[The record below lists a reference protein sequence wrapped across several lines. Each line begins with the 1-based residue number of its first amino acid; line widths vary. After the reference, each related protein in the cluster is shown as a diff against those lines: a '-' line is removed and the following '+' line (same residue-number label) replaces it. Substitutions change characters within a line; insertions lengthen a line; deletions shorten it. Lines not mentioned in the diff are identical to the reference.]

1 MPTRLL
7 SAMAATMPLLVA
19 CQSIEATA
27 LSPLDLELIEI
38 ASLLEGDFVST
49 TEDGARED
57 RSIYMRVRSITPPEG
72 HAHAMYS
79 EMRHDG
85 PEGDFY
91 RQVIYLFD
99 EAPDRTV
106 NRMTALRVTDADAAA
121 QLLTEP
127 NAFATGA
134 VEATNALSEN
144 CYAVWVPNAEGFA
157 SWIDPERCVITGRR
171 GDQRRI
177 EARTHITANSIGQL
191 ERGFTLDGDLLF
203 GNPDGDLYVWPRV
216 SPTTSD

>member
-1 MPTRLL
+1 MSARAL
-7 SAMAATMPLLVA
+7 SALAATTTLLVA
-19 CQSIEATA
+19 CQSTEAPAPT
-27 LSPLDLELIEI
+27 PLDLELIEI
-38 ASLLEGDFVST
+38 VSLLEGDFIST

-72 HAHAMYS
+72 RAHAMYS

-99 EAPDRTV
+99 EAPDRTE
-106 NRMTALRVTDADAAA
+106 NRMTALRVTDPDTAA
-121 QLLTEP
+121 QLLSEP
-127 NAFATGA
+127 DAFANGA
-134 VEATNALSEN
+134 VETSNALSDD
-144 CYAVWVPNAEGFA
+144 CYAVWAPSADGFA

-177 EARTHITANSIGQL
+177 EARTHITAYAIGQL
-191 ERGFTLDGDLLF
+191 ERGYTLEGELLF
-203 GNPDGDLYVWPRV
+203 GNPDGELYVWPRV
-216 SPTTSD
+216 NPATSD